1 MTDEQERRVRVALE
15 GLRFP
20 AANQEVVAFVTDR
33 GGVEDDVLD
42 AVEALPPR
50 AFASPDDVV
59 VSLPEHA

>member
-20 AANQEVVAFVTDR
+20 AANQEVIAFVTDR

-50 AFASPDDVV
+50 AFTNTDDVV
-59 VSLPEHA
+59 VSLLEHA